1 VGLGFGPYYDGY
13 YPYAYNDYY
22 DDGSCYVFRRRLMTR
37 YGWRIR
43 PVQVCG

>member
-13 YPYAYNDYY
+13 YPYDYY
-22 DDGSCYVFRRRLMTR
+22 DDGCYVVRRRVMTR

-43 PVQVCG
+43 PVQLCG